1 LSRFATQPTPEF
13 DVAARRHNNQERG
26 GEMKRLLFALVLAGA
41 LSACGTV
48 TVVTDPGAY
57 SVPGNAASPREGTRI
72 ALLNAYPDE
81 TMKLISDRIQVDLRQ
96 VTDTAIHMMRRHLE
110 RKGVTVDP
118 NAQKKVTLKIVNAS
132 MYYMAI
138 PFAERWRT
146 NLDLEATFAD
156 GTSASVRG
164 ENSAPAAFRGQVVL
178 QRSVEGATL
187 FAVTDMLRDKRFQSY
202 ANR

>member
-1 LSRFATQPTPEF
+1 
-13 DVAARRHNNQERG
+13 
-26 GEMKRLLFALVLAGA
+26 MKRLLFALALAGA

-57 SVPGNAASPREGTRI
+57 SVPASAYSPRAGQSI
-72 ALLNAYPDE
+72 ALLNAYSQD
-81 TMKLISDRIQVDLRQ
+81 TTKLIADRIQVDLRQ

-110 RKGVTVDP
+110 RKGVNVDP
-118 NAQKKVTLKIVNAS
+118 NAPKKVTLKIVNAN

-146 NLDLEATFAD
+146 NLDLEATFGD
-156 GTSASVRG
+156 GTGASVRG

-178 QRSVEGATL
+178 QRSVEGATM
-187 FAVTDMLRDKRFQSY
+187 FAVSDMLRDKRFQAY